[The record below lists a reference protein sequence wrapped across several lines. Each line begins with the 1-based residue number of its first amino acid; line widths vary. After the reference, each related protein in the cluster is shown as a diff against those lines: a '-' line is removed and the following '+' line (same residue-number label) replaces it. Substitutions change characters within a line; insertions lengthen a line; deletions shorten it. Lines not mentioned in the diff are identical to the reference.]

1 MFDPKQL
8 DDLTHRVLNIIPSGV
23 KEMQQDVEKNIRA
36 ALSGALTKM
45 DLVSREEFEVQSAVL
60 AKTRAKLDAME
71 KQIAELEKQQLD
83 KS

>member
-8 DDLTHRVLNIIPSGV
+8 DDLTQRVLNIIPTGV
-23 KEMQQDVEKNIRA
+23 KEMQQDVEKNIRG
-36 ALSGALTKM
+36 ALKGALTKM

-71 KQIAELEKQQLD
+71 KQIAELEGQHLD
-83 KS
+83 K